1 MTEPNRSER
10 PTPADDQ
17 SRMGLTGRGV
27 ASAAGIVGSVLV
39 LAGCATPIRP
49 GPVVDPAAP
58 APFTIADGQ
67 TPTQAQAQAAVDA
80 AVRRDGLLGVFPRF
94 SALESRRVPT
104 RITLFA
110 CGSVG
115 GYATRRTRLATIM
128 SAICHVDVLDQNGG
142 LVGRTTMRFAR
153 QQDAWVLVEDRD
165 REFDAR

>member
-1 MTEPNRSER
+1 MTEPHRSER

-17 SRMGLTGRGV
+17 NRMGLTGRGV
-27 ASAAGIVGSVLV
+27 ASAAGIVGPVLV
-39 LAGCATPIRP
+39 LVGCAAYIRP

-67 TPTQAQAQAAVDA
+67 TPTQGQAQAAVDA
-80 AVRRDGLLGVFPRF
+80 AVRREGLLGVFPRF

-115 GYATRRTRLATIM
+115 GYPTRRTHLATIM
-128 SAICHVDVLDQNGG
+128 SAICHVDVLDQEGG

-153 QQDAWVLVEDRD
+153 QQDAWVLIADRE